1 VRRGV
6 GGGVV
11 RGGVVGVRRG
21 VCGGAR
27 VDVASRGTPPQATVF
42 FVQPRGN
49 DWRKLEGHSNFCASG
64 DGDWLKMK

>member
-1 VRRGV
+1 
-6 GGGVV
+6 V

-42 FVQPRGN
+42 LYSQGEMIGANWKVIQIFVRVATAIG
-49 DWRKLEGHSNFCASG
+49 
-64 DGDWLKMK
+64 